1 MEESNYGRFIYEENS
16 YINIDVSI
24 SNQTKTLFENN
35 NNNNNNNNN
44 VMNFIVFFLNLKKKQ
59 TQDIIIQ
66 ISL

>member
-35 NNNNNNNNN
+35 NNNNN
-44 VMNFIVFFLNLKKKQ
+44 VMNFIVFFL
-59 TQDIIIQ
+59 I
-66 ISL
+66 